1 MTGKKCSYIRK
12 KLVQGRTVHLS
23 HHSKDLN
30 SCKASCTPMS
40 SDRMTMPINIPIS
53 KIFKKKSKLSE
64 DIVQSNCWVR
74 NLLESWPHYMHRAS
88 LQGIGQNCASL
99 TTGRTH
105 TSLVPFEVGC
115 RWDTVRCVCG
125 GHTIM
130 EIEKEYIQL
139 YMLQGYRFKTKFPDD
154 FS

>member
-1 MTGKKCSYIRK
+1 MKRVLENDVKHRNKLLFQAITVEIFSYIREK
-12 KLVQGRTVHLS
+12 FVQAKVVHLS
-23 HHSKDLN
+23 HHSKDFN

-40 SDRMTMPINIPIS
+40 SDNN
-53 KIFKKKSKLSE
+53 FLSHE
-64 DIVQSNCWVR
+64 SSSNFQYFQDQQQNRKQLSQDIDQSNCLVR

-99 TTGRTH
+99 TTGGTH

-125 GHTIM
+125 VTP
-130 EIEKEYIQL
+130 
-139 YMLQGYRFKTKFPDD
+139 T
-154 FS
+154 